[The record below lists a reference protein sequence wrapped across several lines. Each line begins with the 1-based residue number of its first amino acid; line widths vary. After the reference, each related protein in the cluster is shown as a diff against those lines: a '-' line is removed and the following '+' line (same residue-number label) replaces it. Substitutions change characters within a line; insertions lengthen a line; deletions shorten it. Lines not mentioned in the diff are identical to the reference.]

1 MCLAYFIHY
10 ILVCLFVHGFP
21 LVTWYLVSNP
31 VPPCESAR
39 ISVVKDIWFVNV
51 AYQGID
57 RAISYSAVHYWWTG
71 DVIGIERVADLF
83 SEHREQHALL
93 CTARW
98 QFYSIISAPLRD
110 TATQSC
116 WRLVCLRTDACE
128 QTSVYSEYFSQSTCV
143 SGVKFHPKV
152 CKNEHASA
160 VPRRRKYMGCRQKI
174 ESRIQCWTDVQY
186 EDVIFFMNDGVFYIK

>member
-1 MCLAYFIHY
+1 M
-10 ILVCLFVHGFP
+10 
-21 LVTWYLVSNP
+21 
-31 VPPCESAR
+31 
-39 ISVVKDIWFVNV
+39 
-51 AYQGID
+51 
-57 RAISYSAVHYWWTG
+57 
-71 DVIGIERVADLF
+71 IGIERVADLF

-174 ESRIQCWTDVQY
+174 ESRIQC
-186 EDVIFFMNDGVFYIK
+186 